1 MKAALRLPRLGRDR
15 RKKPPGVSMTSG
27 TGRGAG
33 GAPGFALGRT
43 RLGVAACLAL
53 ALAASGCA
61 TAPQPG
67 ASLASARGGAS
78 IAFESIDGPP
88 VPVFQNLVTTLAA
101 EATSRQVQVVSRA
114 GQPAYRIRGY
124 LAAIVVGGRSH
135 ISWVWDVYDADKRR
149 VLRIA
154 GEEAAGRPGANAWAA
169 ADDQMVRRIAR
180 TSMDRLAAFLAA
192 PPAPS
197 APPAEP
203 LQPGQPAVAAADPPP
218 AGTLALAAPR

>member
-1 MKAALRLPRLGRDR
+1 VAAALRRDR
-15 RKKPPGVSMTSG
+15 RKKPSGVSMTSG

-33 GAPGFALGRT
+33 GRAGHWLRT
-43 RLGVAACLAL
+43 RLGAVACFAF
-53 ALAASGCA
+53 ALAAGGCA
-61 TAPQPG
+61 TAPQPA
-67 ASLASARGGAS
+67 ASLAAARGGAS

-124 LAAIVVGGRSH
+124 LAAIVAGGRSH

-154 GEEAAGRPGANAWAA
+154 GEEAGGRPGANAWAV
-169 ADDQMVRRIAR
+169 ADDQMVHRIAR

-192 PPAPS
+192 PPAP
-197 APPAEP
+197 PAEP
-203 LQPGQPAVAAADPPP
+203 ATQPGQPAVAAAEAPP

>member
-1 MKAALRLPRLGRDR
+1 
-15 RKKPPGVSMTSG
+15 MTSG

-33 GAPGFALGRT
+33 GAPGLASRRT
-43 RLGVAACLAL
+43 RLGVAAGLAL

-101 EATSRQVQVVSRA
+101 EATARQVQVVSRA

-124 LAAIVVGGRSH
+124 LAAIVAGGRSH

-169 ADDQMVRRIAR
+169 ADDQMVHRIAR

-192 PPAPS
+192 PPAP
-197 APPAEP
+197 PAEP
-203 LQPGQPAVAAADPPP
+203 LTQPGQPAVAAADAPP